1 MISPLRSRLG
11 NATLFGAHRHMRLV
25 STTSHPQPVSPLS
38 YDLHAPAN
46 PKADERTAPILF
58 LHGLF
63 GSKKNNRGIS
73 KALARDLRTHVYT
86 VDLRNH
92 GESPHDPRHDY
103 TAMTE
108 DILAFIN
115 DHGLKEPI
123 LIGHSMG
130 AKTAM
135 AVALRSP
142 ETVAKVV
149 AVDNAPTDTT
159 LSSSFATYVR
169 GMKKIQEANVT
180 RQSEADAILKDY
192 EESLP
197 IRQFLLGN
205 LVRSPEDGIQRFR
218 VPLDILG
225 RSLNHLG
232 DFPFKSPQEARYTKP
247 SLFVRG
253 TQSKYV
259 PDDVLPAI
267 GQFFPC
273 FRLADIDAGHWLISE
288 QPEAFRQAVVNFL
301 QDP

>member
-11 NATLFGAHRHMRLV
+11 NATLLGARRHMRLV

-38 YDLHAPAN
+38 FDLHAPAN
-46 PKADERTAPILF
+46 PKADEKTTPIIF

-108 DILAFIN
+108 DILAFID

-149 AVDNAPTDTT
+149 AVDNAPTDTM

-169 GMKKIQEANVT
+169 GDEKN
-180 RQSEADAILKDY
+180 
-192 EESLP
+192 P
-197 IRQFLLGN
+197 G
-205 LVRSPEDGIQRFR
+205 GQRYPP
-218 VPLDILG
+218 V
-225 RSLNHLG
+225 
-232 DFPFKSPQEARYTKP
+232 
-247 SLFVRG
+247 
-253 TQSKYV
+253 
-259 PDDVLPAI
+259 
-267 GQFFPC
+267 
-273 FRLADIDAGHWLISE
+273 
-288 QPEAFRQAVVNFL
+288 
-301 QDP
+301 